1 MTVNNTVAVF
11 YVRSDKMQVELYKT
25 TDSPNVINKTL
36 TKVREVNI
44 TFRQMVDENAPVMIL
59 HNQNIDGCNYAYIPT
74 FKRYYFISDISN
86 YNNVLSRVALT
97 SDLLMTYQDTILNTE
112 VLVTATEH
120 PSYSSNSLPTTRKI
134 ISDKYTSNVTLPK
147 GTTKVLTTIGG

>member
-1 MTVNNTVAVF
+1 
-11 YVRSDKMQVELYKT
+11 MQVELYTT

-86 YNNVLSRVALT
+86 YNNVLSRVALIT
-97 SDLLMTYQDTILNTE
+97 DYLMTYQDTLLNSE
-112 VLVTATEH
+112 VKITATEK
-120 PSYSSNSLPTTRKI
+120 PSYLSTNLPTTMQNTVRKTF
-134 ISDKYTSNVTLPK
+134 STVTLP
-147 GTTKVLTTIGG
+147 TKNSIILTTVGGINNGKW

>member
-1 MTVNNTVAVF
+1 
-11 YVRSDKMQVELYKT
+11 MQVELYTT

-36 TKVREVNI
+36 TKVREVNV

-86 YNNVLSRVALT
+86 YNNVLSRVALA
-97 SDLLMTYQDTILNTE
+97 SDLLMTYQDTLLNSE
-112 VLVTATEH
+112 VKITATEK
-120 PSYSSNSLPTTRKI
+120 PSYLSTNLPTTMQNTVRKTF
-134 ISDKYTSNVTLPK
+134 STVTLP
-147 GTTKVLTTIGG
+147 TENSIILTTVGGINNGK

>member
-1 MTVNNTVAVF
+1 
-11 YVRSDKMQVELYKT
+11 MQVELYTT

-86 YNNVLSRVALT
+86 YNNVLSRVALIT
-97 SDLLMTYQDTILNTE
+97 DYLMTYQDTLLNSE
-112 VLVTATEH
+112 VKITATEK
-120 PSYSSNSLPTTRKI
+120 PSYLSTNLPTTMQNTVRKTF
-134 ISDKYTSNVTLPK
+134 STVTLP
-147 GTTKVLTTIGG
+147 TKNSIILTTVGGINNGK